1 MSIEENQSLL
11 QSIQSSDPEVNV
23 AAVKANQFTEMC
35 KAGQITGA
43 ELIELLQDIQR
54 TAAIDQS
61 MNDLESLEKLNV
73 AINAL
78 VTIAQAV

>member
-1 MSIEENQSLL
+1 MSIEENQAILS
-11 QSIQSSDPEVNV
+11 SISSPDPEVNV
-23 AAVKANQFTEMC
+23 AAVKANQYTAMC
-35 KAGQITGA
+35 KAGQISGA

-54 TAAIDQS
+54 TAAIDQT
-61 MNDLESLEKLNV
+61 MNDLHSLEMLNV